1 MPKGEWV
8 HWAGTYDGQ
17 TMKLYVNGNLVAT
30 DATTQHGDIMYPPPT
45 YIQRV
50 NQVTY
55 FVPTQ
60 YRWSNVVL
68 NKYNVSAQI
77 HDGWFT
83 LGAYHDA
90 NEYWVL
96 NGALDDVRIWGR
108 ALTDDQF
115 AMAAG
120 EGGVPC
126 QPADLA
132 VHRNLMY
139 YFKFDELG
147 GGSR

>member
-1 MPKGEWV
+1 
-8 HWAGTYDGQ
+8 
-17 TMKLYVNGNLVAT
+17 
-30 DATTQHGDIMYPPPT
+30 
-45 YIQRV
+45 
-50 NQVTY
+50 
-55 FVPTQ
+55 
-60 YRWSNVVL
+60 
-68 NKYNVSAQI
+68 
-77 HDGWFT
+77 
-83 LGAYHDA
+83 
-90 NEYWVL
+90 VL